1 MDLGKW
7 FTGAGLAVLM
17 LPGLA
22 LADGV
27 SDMCLE
33 RYDEAACACASERLL
48 AEVGDEDYG
57 LYEAIGAA
65 HLTRMAAG
73 EGRSEA
79 WTAASQEVAAARGIA
94 GSTISRTN
102 VIGRAHRDAIKACG
116 G

>member
-1 MDLGKW
+1 MSVSKW
-7 FTGAGLAVLM
+7 IAGAGIVVM
-17 LPGLA
+17 LLPVVVH
-22 LADGV
+22 ADGV

-48 AEVGDEDYG
+48 AEIGDEDYG

-65 HLTRMAAG
+65 YLMRMAAG

-79 WTAASQEVAAARGIA
+79 WTAASQEIAAERGIA

-102 VIGRAHRDAIKACG
+102 DIGRAHRDAIKACG

>member
-1 MDLGKW
+1 MSVVTW
-7 FTGAGLAVLM
+7 IAGAGVAVML
-17 LPGLA
+17 LPGMA

-27 SDMCLE
+27 SDMCRE
-33 RYDEAACACASERLL
+33 RDDEAVCACASERLL

-57 LYEAIGAA
+57 LYEAIGATYM
-65 HLTRMAAG
+65 TRMAAG

-79 WTAASQEVAAARGIA
+79 WTAASQEVAAARGIE

-102 VIGRAHRDAIKACG
+102 DIGRAHRDAIKACG